1 MSAPTPAEGDCM
13 AAVLSG
19 KPDLLRQAL
28 AAGLPINKHGFDS
41 RTLAP
46 LHYAVDRQAKPA
58 VVAVLLDA
66 GADVNAWDNSP
77 HDPKTP
83 LMHAARRGALDLVK
97 LLLKAGADV
106 HAANANTSTALVS
119 ACGGGKAPA
128 FEKVVAE
135 LIAAGAKP
143 NPECLIWAARRGS
156 PNMVKLLADAGADVN
171 TIGRWGVPALHL
183 AADENRPEMVETLL
197 KLGAV
202 PHFRAPADNRS
213 YAGQTA
219 LDVAKANKRRKVLP
233 LLEAAEAGKKPA
245 AAKPKPTTAS
255 IDDVWDRLE
264 NALKAAAPDVRKSL
278 KKGTTEAKLTKL
290 EQKLGVTLPANL
302 RATLLRHDGQ
312 KEDGDG
318 DLIPEC
324 FVDDW
329 SGSFLLM
336 SVAEIDQH
344 WEEYREAVE
353 AGDFTT
359 NRTTPDKGVRA
370 GWWNTGWIPFATDT
384 GGALLCVDT
393 DPAKGGTVGQVIHMR
408 HDSGDRPRV
417 AKSLAE
423 LLANLCDHYEQSD
436 G

>member
-1 MSAPTPAEGDCM
+1 MPAYTPVESDFV
-13 AAVLSG
+13 AAVLNG
-19 KPDLLRQAL
+19 KPDLLRKAL
-28 AAGLPINKHGFDS
+28 AAGLPVNTHGFDS
-41 RTLAP
+41 GTLAP
-46 LHYAVDRQAKPA
+46 LHYAADRSAKPA
-58 VVAVLLDA
+58 VVAVLIDA
-66 GADVNAWDNSP
+66 GADVNAWDHSP

-97 LLLKAGADV
+97 LLLKAGADAN
-106 HAANANTSTALVS
+106 AANDNQSTALVS

-135 LIAAGAKP
+135 LLAAGAKP
-143 NPECLIWAARRGS
+143 NPEGLIWAARKGS
-156 PNMVKLLADAGADVN
+156 PAVVKMLVDAGADVN
-171 TIGRWGVPALHL
+171 AIGRWGVPALHL

-245 AAKPKPTTAS
+245 AKPKPAGT
-255 IDDVWDRLE
+255 IDDVWNRLE
-264 NALKAAAPDVRKSL
+264 KALKAAAPEVRKSL

-290 EQKLGVTLPANL
+290 EQKLGVTLPSDL
-302 RATLLRHDGQ
+302 RASLLRHDGQ

-318 DLIPEC
+318 LFPED
-324 FVDDW
+324 FVGDM
-329 SGSFLLM
+329 SGEFVLM
-336 SVAEIDQH
+336 STAEIESEWRMWRGLNDGG
-344 WEEYREAVE
+344 E
-353 AGDFTT
+353 FTGSK
-359 NRTTPDKGVRA
+359 TTPGKGVRA
-370 GWWNTGWIPFATDT
+370 GWWNPGWIPFATD
-384 GGALLCVDT
+384 GGGDSLCVDT
-393 DPAKGGTVGQVIHMR
+393 TPAKGGTAGQVIHMR
-408 HDSGDRPRV
+408 HDSGDRPRP
-417 AKSLAE
+417 AKSLAD